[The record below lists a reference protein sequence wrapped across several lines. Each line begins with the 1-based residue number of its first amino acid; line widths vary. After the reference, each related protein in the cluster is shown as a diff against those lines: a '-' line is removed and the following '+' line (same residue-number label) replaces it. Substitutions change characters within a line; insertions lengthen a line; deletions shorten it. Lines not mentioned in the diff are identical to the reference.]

1 MRSQASDALPL
12 PVKVRAKDGERE
24 LFKVGDK
31 VHTDLGDGKVHRVRI
46 DNNSNPIYTVFMDDP
61 NATRDGILYC
71 RNQEMKHK

>member
-1 MRSQASDALPL
+1 ME
-12 PVKVRAKDGERE
+12 RA
-24 LFKVGDK
+24 LFKVGDR

-46 DNNSNPIYTVFMDDP
+46 DSNSNPIYTVFMDDP